1 MSQHELFGFNDT
13 RPKLTLKKIITKER
27 MDEVKRLLDKKDGK
41 GAAQKLRELNEE
53 LEKVERRI
61 KNKK

>member
-1 MSQHELFGFNDT
+1 
-13 RPKLTLKKIITKER
+13 